1 LIGNRR
7 SAIVDRRSL
16 IAGVTV
22 FSYAAREAPDHN
34 QSDASETAPAGGIAV
49 TTVGRMVSVG
59 NVVLALALAG
69 LWMGR
74 GSRVHA
80 QSDRSAAVV
89 GAWTLNKDLSDTPS
103 DQPSEGRQERGDSGG
118 GGGGRRR
125 GGGGFGRGGG
135 GGFGGGQGGVRA
147 DPEQAARMRD
157 AMREIMNPPVHLIIV
172 QTETMIIVTGP
183 DGRTTRLSPD
193 GKKVKDESTKTE
205 RKTKWDGM
213 KLVSEISGL
222 GPRKI
227 TETYSVDPER
237 HQLHIDLQVEQR
249 PDPIHRVY
257 DAD

>member
-1 LIGNRR
+1 MIIVRR
-7 SAIVDRRSL
+7 L
-16 IAGVTV
+16 
-22 FSYAAREAPDHN
+22 
-34 QSDASETAPAGGIAV
+34 
-49 TTVGRMVSVG
+49 VSVG
-59 NVVLALALAG
+59 IVVLALGRPG
-69 LWMGR
+69 LWVER
-74 GSRVHA
+74 GSRVYA
-80 QSDRSAAVV
+80 QGDRSAAVV

-103 DQPSEGRQERGDSGG
+103 DQASEGREDRGDSGG

-125 GGGGFGRGGG
+125 GGGGGFGRGGG
-135 GGFGGGQGGVRA
+135 GGFGRGGEGGVRS

-157 AMREIMNPPVHLIIV
+157 AMRDIMNPPVHLIIV
-172 QTETMIIVTGP
+172 KTETMIIVTGP

-227 TETYSVDPER
+227 TETYTVDPER
-237 HQLHIDLQVEQR
+237 HQLHIDVQVEQR

-257 DAD
+257 DADANR

>member
-1 LIGNRR
+1 VTSVRR
-7 SAIVDRRSL
+7 L
-16 IAGVTV
+16 
-22 FSYAAREAPDHN
+22 
-34 QSDASETAPAGGIAV
+34 
-49 TTVGRMVSVG
+49 VSVG
-59 NVVLALALAG
+59 MVVLALVIPG
-69 LWMGR
+69 GWVER
-74 GSRVHA
+74 GTRVHA

-89 GAWTLNKDLSDTPS
+89 GAWTLNKDLSDTPT
-103 DQPSEGRQERGDSGG
+103 DQSPGGREERGDPDG

-125 GGGGFGRGGG
+125 GGGGGFGRGGG
-135 GGFGGGQGGVRA
+135 GGFGRGAGGGLRS

-157 AMREIMNPPVHLIIV
+157 AMRDIMNPPVHLIIV
-172 QTETMIIVTGP
+172 KTETMIIVTGP

-193 GKKVKDESTKTE
+193 GKKVKDESTKAE

>member
-1 LIGNRR
+1 VTIVRR
-7 SAIVDRRSL
+7 L
-16 IAGVTV
+16 VTV
-22 FSYAAREAPDHN
+22 
-34 QSDASETAPAGGIAV
+34 GI
-49 TTVGRMVSVG
+49 
-59 NVVLALALAG
+59 VVLALV
-69 LWMGR
+69 
-74 GSRVHA
+74 RVHA

-103 DQPSEGRQERGDSGG
+103 DQSSEGRDDGGNSGG

-125 GGGGFGRGGG
+125 GGGGGGFGRGGG
-135 GGFGGGQGGVRA
+135 GGFGGGQGAVRA

-157 AMREIMNPPVHLIIV
+157 AMRDVMNPPVHLIIV
-172 QTETMIIVTGP
+172 QTETMIILTGP

-193 GKKVKDESTKTE
+193 GKKVKDESTKTD

-237 HQLHIDLQVEQR
+237 HQLHIDVQVEQR
-249 PDPIHRVY
+249 PDLIHRVY
-257 DAD
+257 DADSDR